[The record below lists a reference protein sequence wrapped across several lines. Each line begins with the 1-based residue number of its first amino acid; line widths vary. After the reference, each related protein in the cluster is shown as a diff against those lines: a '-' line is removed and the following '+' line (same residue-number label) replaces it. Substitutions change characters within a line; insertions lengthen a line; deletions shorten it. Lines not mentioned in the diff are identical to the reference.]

1 MKSEEIMSIRKTLLV
16 VIMLVI
22 LTSLFADYT
31 RNEARNLVLGQ
42 ILSEDIGKVDIYEFK
57 SNLTKQKGLDL
68 WDKHI
73 NCPYENNWIYFIDD
87 LVFANWEHPCRY
99 IFVDVETG
107 NYQIINEKIHP
118 ENFNETTLELISHV
132 ERPNT
137 GRILQTN
144 PNAISRNEEP
154 NPHLYAVI
162 INGCD

>member
-68 WDKHI
+68 WHK
-73 NCPYENNWIYFIDD
+73 
-87 LVFANWEHPCRY
+87 
-99 IFVDVETG
+99 
-107 NYQIINEKIHP
+107 Q
-118 ENFNETTLELISHV
+118 
-132 ERPNT
+132 
-137 GRILQTN
+137 
-144 PNAISRNEEP
+144 
-154 NPHLYAVI
+154 
-162 INGCD
+162 